1 MPAAPK
7 CDKKIGD
14 IAKSTG
20 LSVKTIRFYCDKG
33 LLNPAGRTEGKYR
46 LFDET
51 SELELKLVRSLRS
64 LDMPVD
70 EVKTFMET
78 RRSGE
83 CSCERLKAR
92 IREKKEEIA
101 SKVQD
106 LLLLEEAIEGMLT
119 NWKERGGRKS

>member
-1 MPAAPK
+1 VPAAPK

-64 LDMPVD
+64 LDALRATPIVGMTGALPLPVA
-70 EVKTFMET
+70 K
-78 RRSGE
+78 RGKCGE
-83 CSCERLKAR
+83 GVPKA
-92 IREKKEEIA
+92 A
-101 SKVQD
+101 TVPQ
-106 LLLLEEAIEGMLT
+106 L
-119 NWKERGGRKS
+119 

>member
-1 MPAAPK
+1 VTVSSMYGR
-7 CDKKIGD
+7 KIGD
-14 IAKSTG
+14 AAKNTG

-33 LLNPAGRTEGKYR
+33 LINPAGRTEGKYR

-70 EVKTFMET
+70 EVRTFMES

-92 IREKKEEIA
+92 MQEKKGEIA
-101 SKVQD
+101 SKVQE
-106 LLLLEEAIEGMLT
+106 LLLLQEAIDGMLT
-119 NWKERGGRKS
+119 N